1 MLYRSPG
8 PDVAGLLAD
17 LAEQLSLRIGYGET
31 GLTLAH
37 PDGRTAETWREQYP
51 YPALMSRA
59 EYAGAKRRLQIEL
72 LKVQDWVKATSQRV
86 AIVFEGRDAAGKGGT
101 IRRFTQH
108 LNPRGVRVVALG
120 KPGEHELRQ
129 WYFGRYL
136 PHLPEPGEIVL
147 FDRSW
152 YNRAGVE
159 RVMQFCTP
167 AQYLNFLA
175 EAPAFEQGLAGDGIT
190 LIKLWVSVSQ
200 TEQLN
205 RFVRRHSDPLRRW
218 KLSPVD
224 LASLDRWNDYTTA
237 KESMFHRT
245 GTAGA
250 PWAVIKSNDKR
261 RCRVEAIRYVL
272 SCLPYAGRDDR
283 AAGRPDPLIARRL
296 DTSYRA
302 MPAAIPAFSDS
313 VSR

>member
-1 MLYRSPG
+1 MLYWSPG
-8 PDVAGLLAD
+8 TDVTGLLAD
-17 LAEQLSLRIGYGET
+17 LAERLSLRIGYDQA

-37 PDGRTAETWREQYP
+37 PDGRTAETWREGFP

-59 EYAGAKRRLQIEL
+59 EYASSKRALQLEL
-72 LKVQDWVKATSQRV
+72 LKVQEWVKATNQRV

-101 IRRFTQH
+101 IKRFTQH

-120 KPGEHELRQ
+120 KPTEQELRQ

-136 PHLPEPGEIVL
+136 RHLPGPGEIVL

-159 RVMQFCTP
+159 PVMRFCTP
-167 AQYLNFLA
+167 GQYRQFLA
-175 EAPAFEQGLAGDGIT
+175 EAPGFEQGLAADGIT

-200 TEQLN
+200 GEQLR

-224 LASLDRWNDYTTA
+224 LASLDRWDDYTAA
-237 KESMFHRT
+237 KDSMFART
-245 GTAGA
+245 STAAA
-250 PWAVIKSNDKR
+250 PWTVIKSNDKK

-272 SCLPYAGRDDR
+272 SCLPYAGRDER
-283 AAGRPDPLIARRL
+283 AAGRPDPLIARRRE
-296 DTSYRA
+296 TS
-302 MPAAIPAFSDS
+302 
-313 VSR
+313 